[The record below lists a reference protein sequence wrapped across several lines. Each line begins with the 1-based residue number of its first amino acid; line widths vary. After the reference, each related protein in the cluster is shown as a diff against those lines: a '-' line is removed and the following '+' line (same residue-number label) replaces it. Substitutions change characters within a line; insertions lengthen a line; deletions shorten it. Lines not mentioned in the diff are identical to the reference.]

1 MRISDWSSD
10 VCSSDLRPAALAVFD
25 VPNEGSGAAVLDRR
39 YHLEL
44 GKAQMSGMGKA
55 ISRPGSAED
64 VGNLMDVCGPTRLVI
79 PAARTGVHRST
90 PQLKESI
97 ESACVGSRSSQA
109 HRRHAQREDRTSVV
123 QGKGVSVRVEPGGR
137 RCIKKKKKK

>member
-64 VGNLMDVCGPTRLVI
+64 VGNLMDVCG
-79 PAARTGVHRST
+79 RSEERRVGKACDST
-90 PQLKESI
+90 CRSRWSPYPLKKTKHTDDEY
-97 ESACVGSRSSQA
+97 
-109 HRRHAQREDRTSVV
+109 T
-123 QGKGVSVRVEPGGR
+123 
-137 RCIKKKKKK
+137 

>member
-10 VCSSDLRPAALAVFD
+10 VCSSDLFD

-64 VGNLMDVCGPTRLVI
+64 VGNLMDVRGPTRLVI
-79 PAARTGVHRST
+79 PAARTVVHRLT
-90 PQLKESI
+90 PQLKVSI
-97 ESACVGSRSSQA
+97 ESACVCSRSRSE
-109 HRRHAQREDRTSVV
+109 QRSV
-123 QGKGVSVRVEPGGR
+123 GK
-137 RCIKKKKKK
+137 